1 MSGGIGEAA
10 AFKALQDIAVA
21 LNNIRQLI
29 STQFPSATA
38 TLSTSAT
45 AGAASALPGAP
56 EKYAT
61 VMVDGV
67 AYKAALWKV

>member
-21 LNNIRQLI
+21 LNSVRQLI

-38 TLSTSAT
+38 ALSTSAT
-45 AGAASALPGAP
+45 AGAASALPATP
-56 EKYAT
+56 EKYVT
-61 VMVDGV
+61 VMINGV
-67 AYKAALWKV
+67 AYKFAGYKV